1 MASLEGVRHP
11 SPAHLATWLKT
22 QYSIHVFTFLYIH
35 YIQCQHWGTT
45 KMAVANKQQRGDAV
59 CTPLR
64 CLSERLMCLRS
75 EKKIM
80 IQKAHDLCGK
90 VQGRLGAYLAA
101 RL

>member
-1 MASLEGVRHP
+1 MASQEGVRHP

-22 QYSIHVFTFLYIH
+22 QYSIHVFIFLFIR

-45 KMAVANKQQRGDAV
+45 KLAVAKKQKGGDAV
-59 CTPLR
+59 CTPLPLR
-64 CLSERLMCLRS
+64 ASCHMCLRS
-75 EKKIM
+75 ERKGM
-80 IQKAHDLCGK
+80 IQKAQDLCIK